1 MEEKSAFTL
10 RDRGEGSI
18 RKDFLKTFRD
28 VGYDR
33 VFDRGGHNKFDM
45 NLVFVF

>member
-10 RDRGEGSI
+10 GDRSEGSI
-18 RKDFLKTFRD
+18 GMDFLKTFRD

-33 VFDRGGHNKFDM
+33 VFDRSGHKKFDM
-45 NLVFVF
+45 NLVPVF